1 MRVRFLLVGLI
12 LLLAAPVAA
21 KPFRLATVQDAATLD
36 PHANNSA
43 STMILLGQIYEPLIE
58 RAPDLSLKPAL
69 ALRWQQV
76 EPTRW
81 RFTLRDNV
89 RFAGGEPFSAED
101 VAFSVTRARQP
112 TSGMGIFVDTV
123 TEAVVVDRL
132 TVDLVTRAPDAVVPD
147 KLTSLLIMSKA
158 WAEANNAT
166 RPQNFRER
174 EETATVRAANG
185 TGPFALR
192 SRENDVRT
200 QLARNAAWWGG
211 ETSVTE
217 YHHVTITSDATRI
230 AALLSG
236 EVDLV
241 LFTPAQDIARLRN
254 ESRIRVLEGVENRT
268 VMLGMDQWRDELLH
282 SDVKGKNPFRDER
295 VRRALSLAIDMDA
308 IHRRTLRGLGH
319 PTGSMWTRWVN
330 GFDADADRRTPADLA
345 AARRLLAEAG
355 YPNGFAVTM
364 DCPVGFYDEVCQAL
378 ATVTAQ
384 VGIRITPAIVPNA
397 QWLQKVA
404 RRETSLYAMSWG
416 VPTFDASY
424 TIRALMLTREAGG
437 ASSWNH
443 GGYSNAEVDRLTGV
457 LETETDPEKRR
468 QTMRDIHR
476 LHAADYGHIPLYN
489 PPIPWVMRTNIEVTH
504 RADNQLRAKDVTVR

>member
-1 MRVRFLLVGLI
+1 MRLLPLV
-12 LLLAAPVAA
+12 LAAALAASPALA

-43 STMILLGQIYEPLIE
+43 STMILLANIFEPLIQ
-58 RAPDLSLKPAL
+58 RAPDLTLQPGL
-69 ALRWQQV
+69 ATGWQQV
-76 EPTRW
+76 APTRW

-89 RFAGGEPFSAED
+89 RFAGGEPFTADD
-101 VAFSVTRARQP
+101 VAFSVTRARAP

-123 TEAVVVDRL
+123 TDAVVVDRL
-132 TVDLVTRAPDAVVPD
+132 TVELVTRTPDAVLPS
-147 KLTSLLIMSKA
+147 KLTSLMMMSKA
-158 WAEANNAT
+158 WSEANNAT

-174 EETATVRAANG
+174 EETATSRAANG
-185 TGPFALR
+185 TGPFMLR

-200 QLARNAAWWGG
+200 VLAKNPAWWGG

-241 LFTPAQDIARLRN
+241 LFTPAQDIARLRTDT
-254 ESRIRVLEGVENRT
+254 RIRVAEGVENRT
-268 VMLGMDQWRDELLH
+268 VMLGMDQWREELLN
-282 SDVKGKNPFRDER
+282 SDVKGKNPFRDVR
-295 VRRALSLAIDMDA
+295 VRRALALSIDMEA

-319 PTGSMWTRWVN
+319 PTASMWTRWVH
-330 GFDADADRRTPADLA
+330 GFDSDADRREPANIA
-345 AARRLLAEAG
+345 EARRLLAEAG
-355 YPNGFAVTM
+355 YPNGFSVTM

-384 VGIRITPAIVPNA
+384 AGIRITPAIVPNA

-416 VPTFDASY
+416 VPTYDASY
-424 TIRALMLTREAGG
+424 SIRALLLTREAGG

-443 GGYSNAEVDRLTGV
+443 GGYSSAEIDRLVG
-457 LETETDPEKRR
+457 LLDAETDQERR
-468 QTMRDIHR
+468 RAIMFDIHR
-476 LHAADYGHIPLYN
+476 VHAADVSHIPLYN
-489 PPIPWVMRTNIEVTH
+489 PPIPWVMRTNIEATH
-504 RADNQLRAKDVTVR
+504 RADNAVRAKDVTVR